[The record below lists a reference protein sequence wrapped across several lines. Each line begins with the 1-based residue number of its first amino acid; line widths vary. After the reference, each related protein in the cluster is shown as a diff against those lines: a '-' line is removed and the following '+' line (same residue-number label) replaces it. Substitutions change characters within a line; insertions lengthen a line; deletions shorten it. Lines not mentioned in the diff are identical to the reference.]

1 MCPKEKAVR
10 CVNILH
16 ECYDVTFGWQV
27 WAPCDSRAHTR
38 AVTCRRVCDRLT
50 TAKLAIRADDC
61 SLLLHCFGPPHVIVT
76 DKLRSYGAAIK
87 VIGSADKQETG
98 RWLNNRAENSQQ
110 PFRRRERA
118 MLRFRRTQSLQK
130 LVAVHASITSTGSA
144 TFTHDQFQA
153 QPNSRS
159 C

>member
-1 MCPKEKAVR
+1 
-10 CVNILH
+10 
-16 ECYDVTFGWQV
+16 
-27 WAPCDSRAHTR
+27 
-38 AVTCRRVCDRLT
+38 VCDRLT

-98 RWLNNRAENSQQ
+98 RWLNNRAENSHQ

-118 MLRFRRTQSLQK
+118 MIRFRRMRTLQK
-130 LVAVHASITSTGSA
+130 FVAVHASIHNHFNQDRNIS
-144 TFTHDQFQA
+144 
-153 QPNSRS
+153 
-159 C
+159 